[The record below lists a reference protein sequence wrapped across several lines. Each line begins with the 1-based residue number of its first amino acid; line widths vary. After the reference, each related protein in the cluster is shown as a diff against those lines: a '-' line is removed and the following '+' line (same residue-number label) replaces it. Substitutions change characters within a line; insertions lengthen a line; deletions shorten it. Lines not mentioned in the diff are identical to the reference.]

1 MFDLKSLLSEHTESS
16 DYSFRCEQ
24 GGSLSNWSSFQK
36 VQRLTLSSNGT
47 SVTDK
52 MTLSFDKLQLQ
63 LFLSVVEM
71 SVLKPGLS
79 PVSSKQL
86 IPVRQLQVPGRV
98 FYTAVCKD
106 ASFS

>member
-1 MFDLKSLLSEHTESS
+1 M
-16 DYSFRCEQ
+16 
-24 GGSLSNWSSFQK
+24 
-36 VQRLTLSSNGT
+36 

-71 SVLKPGLS
+71 SMLKPGLS
-79 PVSSKQL
+79 PVSNKQL
-86 IPVRQLQVPGRV
+86 IPVRQPQAPGRI
-98 FYTAVCKD
+98 FHTALCKD